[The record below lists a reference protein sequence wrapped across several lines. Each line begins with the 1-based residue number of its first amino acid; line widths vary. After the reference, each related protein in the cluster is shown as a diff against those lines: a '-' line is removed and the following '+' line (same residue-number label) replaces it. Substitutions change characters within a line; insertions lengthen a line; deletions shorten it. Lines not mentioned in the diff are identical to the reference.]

1 MSGLRIVKKPIN
13 FTEEEGEIVDKLVHH
28 INLSKG
34 KGDKKE
40 NFSSL
45 VRSRAI
51 LAIRKELKDIKKK
64 G

>member
-1 MSGLRIVKKPIN
+1 MSELRIIKKPIN
-13 FTEEEGEIVDKLVHH
+13 FTQKESEIIEKLVHH

-34 KGDKKE
+34 RGDKKE
-40 NFSSL
+40 SFSSL

-51 LAIRKELKDIKKK
+51 LAIRKELKEIEKK